1 MANKAA
7 SNGQQS
13 IEQLQLRYQQLN
25 TKRIQ
30 AETSLGHAKTQLAN
44 LQEEARQK
52 YGTDDL
58 VELKKKLEE
67 MKAAN
72 ETKRANYQQELERIE
87 ADLSA
92 VEQKFAATKA
102 PEKPAS

>member
-7 SNGQQS
+7 NNGQQT
-13 IEQLQLRYQQLN
+13 IEQLQQRYAKLN
-25 TKRIQ
+25 EQRIT
-30 AETSLGHAKTQLAN
+30 AAANLEHAKTQLER
-44 LQEEARQK
+44 LRKEAREN

-58 VELKKKLEE
+58 LELKKKLEE
-67 MKAAN
+67 MKAEN